1 MNRISLSFPELGF
14 VVVTRAILGVG
25 IGLLLA
31 GRLGDRRKSVGAGA
45 GDCRG
50 PDDDSGVDRDSR
62 IGPPSIPLPGRL
74 KLTSSGASAIVSSR

>member
-31 GRLGDRRKSVGAGA
+31 GRLGDRRKSVGAA
-45 GDCRG
+45 
-50 PDDDSGVDRDSR
+50 
-62 IGPPSIPLPGRL
+62 L
-74 KLTSSGASAIVSSR
+74 AIVGALTTIPALIAIRGSARRRFLFRVA